1 VTAEAIPA
9 APAMAL
15 DAVTLRYGAA
25 TVLAGL
31 SLEVRRGEVV
41 ALVGPSGAGKTS
53 VLRALLGLAVPEGGA
68 VLLGGAPATKDG
80 RLIRPPEERR
90 LAVIFQDLALW
101 PHMTVE
107 GNLAFG
113 LAAQGVRAGE
123 RRRRIAAALDR
134 VGLAGAADRRP
145 GELSGG
151 ERQRVAI
158 ARALVLEPEGM
169 LFDEP
174 LANLDVVMKRQLCA
188 TFRELLRERCTAALY
203 VTHDPAEAAAIADRI
218 AVLERGRIA
227 QAGTRDDLLASPSTD
242 FVRAFAGAMSR

>member
-1 VTAEAIPA
+1 
-9 APAMAL
+9 MAL
-15 DAVTLRYGAA
+15 ESVTLRYGAA
-25 TVLAGL
+25 AVLTEL

-53 VLRALLGLAVPEGGA
+53 VLRALLGLAVPQRGA
-68 VLLGGAPATKDG
+68 VLLGGAPATEGG
-80 RLIRPPEERR
+80 RVILPPEERR

-113 LAAQGVRAGE
+113 LAAQGVPAGE
-123 RRRRIAAALDR
+123 RRRRIAAALER
-134 VGLAGAADRRP
+134 VGLAGESARRP

-158 ARALVLEPEGM
+158 ARALVLDPEGM

-174 LANLDVVMKRQLCA
+174 LANLDVVLKRQLCA
-188 TFRELLRERCTAALY
+188 TFRELLCERGTTALY
-203 VTHDPAEAAAIADRI
+203 VTHDPVEAAAIADRI
-218 AVLERGRIA
+218 AVLERGRIS
-227 QAGTRDDLLASPSTD
+227 QAGTADELLAAPATD
-242 FVRAFAGAMSR
+242 FVRAFAAATSR